1 MNAVLLL
8 VYVIYLFVNII
19 TLHSDFISG
28 TLITHI
34 SIAFYGKRPALQA
47 RYVNDPLF
55 TDML

>member
-1 MNAVLLL
+1 MNAGLQL
-8 VYVIYLFVNII
+8 VYVIYLLVNII

-34 SIAFYGKRPALQA
+34 SIAFYGKRHALQA